1 VTRGVKIIDNAG
13 WGSIIASPRVRPPQA
28 LENAVKKKDLER
40 FRKLL
45 ASERNRIL
53 QNAIH
58 MADRNVTIDADDVP
72 DIVDLATSDLSLNLN
87 VEIRERERHLLGK
100 IDVALAKIDDGSFG
114 ICDDCGEA
122 IAPRRLEARPVTTL
136 CIKCKEEE
144 EELEKRGGARRE
156 PEDLRFPLKPIVND
170 N

>member
-1 VTRGVKIIDNAG
+1 
-13 WGSIIASPRVRPPQA
+13 
-28 LENAVKKKDLER
+28 VKKKDIER

-45 ASERNRIL
+45 TAERNRIL
-53 QNAIH
+53 QRAIR
-58 MADRNVTIDADDVP
+58 MADQNVTIDADDVP

-100 IDVALAKIDDGSFG
+100 IDTALAKIDEGSFG
-114 ICDDCGEA
+114 VCDDCGEA
-122 IAPRRLEARPVTTL
+122 IAPGRIEARPVTTL

-144 EELEKRGGARRE
+144 EELEKRNGSRRE
-156 PEDLRFPLKPIVND
+156 PDDLRFPLKPIVND

>member
-1 VTRGVKIIDNAG
+1 
-13 WGSIIASPRVRPPQA
+13 
-28 LENAVKKKDLER
+28 VKKKDLER

-87 VEIRERERHLLGK
+87 VEIRERERHLSTTRG
-100 IDVALAKIDDGSFG
+100 LAKIDDGSVSVTIAARIAPG
-114 ICDDCGEA
+114 ESRRGSHASIMQGRRGRAGEA
-122 IAPRRLEARPVTTL
+122 QRDPTRAGGSPLPSQTRRERQLRADIRSQFRVPRR
-136 CIKCKEEE
+136 
-144 EELEKRGGARRE
+144 
-156 PEDLRFPLKPIVND
+156 
-170 N
+170 

>member
-1 VTRGVKIIDNAG
+1 
-13 WGSIIASPRVRPPQA
+13 VR
-28 LENAVKKKDLER
+28 KKDLEK

-45 ASERNRIL
+45 TGERNRIL
-53 QNAIH
+53 QRAIR
-58 MADRNVTIDADDVP
+58 MADQNVTIDSNDVP

-87 VEIRERERHLLGK
+87 VEIRERERHLLSK
-100 IDVALAKIDDGSFG
+100 IDTALAKIDDGSFG
-114 ICDDCGEA
+114 ICDECGEA
-122 IAPRRLEARPVTTL
+122 IGSGRLQARPVTTL

-144 EELEKRGGARRE
+144 EEQEKRGGTRRE

>member
-1 VTRGVKIIDNAG
+1 M
-13 WGSIIASPRVRPPQA
+13 
-28 LENAVKKKDLER
+28 KKKDLEK

-45 ASERNRIL
+45 TEERIRIV
-53 QNAIH
+53 QNAIRI
-58 MADRNVTIDADDVP
+58 ADRNVTIDSDDVP

-100 IDVALAKIDDGSFG
+100 IDTALAKIDDGSFG
-114 ICDDCGEA
+114 ICEDCGEP
-122 IAPRRLEARPVTTL
+122 IALGRVYARPVTTL

-170 N
+170 H

>member
-1 VTRGVKIIDNAG
+1 MGE
-13 WGSIIASPRVRPPQA
+13 PRDRPPNVQ
-28 LENAVKKKDLER
+28 ECAVKKKDLEK

-45 ASERNRIL
+45 TEERIRIV
-53 QNAIH
+53 QHAIR
-58 MADRNVTIDADDVP
+58 MADRNVTIDSDDVP

-100 IDVALAKIDDGSFG
+100 IDTALAKIDDGSFG
-114 ICDDCGEA
+114 ICEDCGES
-122 IAPRRLEARPVTTL
+122 IALGRLDARPVTTL

-156 PEDLRFPLKPIVND
+156 PEDVRFPLKPIVND